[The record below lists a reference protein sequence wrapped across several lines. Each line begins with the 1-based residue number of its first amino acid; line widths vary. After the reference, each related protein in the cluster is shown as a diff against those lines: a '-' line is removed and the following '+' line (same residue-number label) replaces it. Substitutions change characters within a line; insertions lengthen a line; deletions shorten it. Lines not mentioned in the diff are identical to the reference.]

1 MSPGDRMAKGLD
13 FMLKGIGPKDKKQE
27 AGDETTESRVTTQE
41 SGKITPEPRVMK
53 DKSERQEPG
62 VTTQESGLGSQEAGV
77 KFQDY
82 SVVTQE
88 SGVMTPEAGSITSE
102 ARDMRDKSSVG
113 LLGSGVVTRE
123 SGNLTQDSA
132 AQPNETRSRSRGEKK
147 KSRNGAQEA
156 GVVTDDIIDQ
166 AVAQALKSPKI
177 SLYSPLLLAVLES
190 QQLML
195 LNRKEMTLLQY
206 RKATKARELVENAL
220 KESYPE
226 LCEKI
231 QKRINEGNGKP

>member
-1 MSPGDRMAKGLD
+1 MSKSLLLD
-13 FMLKGIGPKDKKQE
+13 
-27 AGDETTESRVTTQE
+27 
-41 SGKITPEPRVMK
+41 SGGWPLDARVMM
-53 DKSERQEPG
+53 R
-62 VTTQESGLGSQEAGV
+62 
-77 KFQDY
+77 
-82 SVVTQE
+82 E
-88 SGVMTPEAGSITSE
+88 SGVMTQ
-102 ARDMRDKSSVG
+102 
-113 LLGSGVVTRE
+113 E
-123 SGNLTQDSA
+123 S
-132 AQPNETRSRSRGEKK
+132 
-147 KSRNGAQEA
+147 

-166 AVAQALKSPKI
+166 AVTQALKSPKI

-231 QKRINEGNGKP
+231 LKRINEGNGKS